1 MPSVDQITGKMRS
14 TLRLTDPDLD
24 TSIGTPVRKIL
35 DAVAEAIAEAST
47 DAYLVGYQYDI
58 DSKSGKELDDFVKL
72 FGFSR
77 LPARRATGLVTFE
90 RSVAATQPITLPVN
104 TQLITDS
111 LPQVIIATVTPGVF
125 SIGTTTVTVPGQAV
139 VAGTSGNIPAHSVG
153 RALTSVQGISTF
165 TNPQAFTGG
174 VDAETDEALRAR
186 FKRTIFRSMAGTESM
201 YLATALEHPNV
212 VQANVVSAVKRQR
225 EQIQIAAGT
234 GTSSLASA
242 SYIYADSSTCGPN
255 IASGEILTPDVH
267 YSFSAL
273 SNPPTVT
280 SLTGSVMPNGI
291 YDLEFDYLS
300 AASRNDPDNF
310 ITNRVD
316 LWVRGQRATEAIET
330 MVFSTGRV
338 FNAISGSDFNRTNFQ
353 REDETNPDADNF
365 FIPFGFSPVI
375 DPSPNGDVMVI
386 NGVTYIRDTHYWL
399 VQDITPRGMSNRGYS
414 GVEFLSTAN
423 GLILAEPANG
433 QHWSQTYIFDATP
446 RDIDVSVQ
454 RWRMVT
460 NDLWVH
466 AARRIKLRAYFAVIL
481 TPGYTLS
488 AVEDAVYTA
497 LSAFTQEISFD
508 QVLQTSD
515 ALAVVHAVQGVD
527 AVRFLTSTDD
537 AVNYAWQRIDP
548 SEAVLETYA
557 TGGRAKDIFCQ
568 DDTVIDLDAV
578 TLTAKAQNTW
588 STV

>member
-1 MPSVDQITGKMRS
+1 MPSVDQVAGKIRN

-24 TSIGTPVRKIL
+24 TTIGTPVRKII

-58 DSKSGKELDDFVKL
+58 DTKSGAELDDFVKL

-90 RSVAATQPITLPVN
+90 RTTPASQPITLPPN

-125 SIGTTTVTVPGQAV
+125 SIGATTVTVPGQAV
-139 VAGTSGNIPAHSVG
+139 VSGSAGNISAHSVG
-153 RALTSVQGISTF
+153 RALTTLQGVSSF
-165 TNPQAFTGG
+165 SNPQAFTGG
-174 VDAETDEALRAR
+174 VDAETDAALRAR

-225 EQIQIAAGT
+225 EQIQITSGT
-234 GTSSLASA
+234 GTSSLASTKF
-242 SYIYADSSTCGPN
+242 IYPDTSALGPN
-255 IASGEILTPDVH
+255 INSGDILTPDIH
-267 YSFSAL
+267 YSFSAIT
-273 SNPPTVT
+273 NPPTVT
-280 SLTGSVMPNGI
+280 SLSGSVMPDGI

-300 AASRNDPDNF
+300 AASRNDPDGF

-316 LWVRGQRATEAIET
+316 IWVRGQRPTEAIET
-330 MVFSTGRV
+330 MVFSSGRI
-338 FNAISGSDFNRTNFQ
+338 FNSISGSELNRNNFQ
-353 REDETNPDADNF
+353 RENETLPEANNF

-386 NGVTYIRDTHYWL
+386 NGVTYIRNTHYWL
-399 VQDITPRGMSNRGYS
+399 VQDITPKGMSNRGFS
-414 GVEFLSTAN
+414 GVEFKSLTN
-423 GLILAEPANG
+423 GLALAEPANG
-433 QHWSQTYIFDATP
+433 QHWSQTYIFDAAP

-466 AARRIKLRAYFAVIL
+466 AARRIKLKAYFAVIL
-481 TPGYTLS
+481 TPGYNLA
-488 AVEDAVYTA
+488 AVTDAVYTA
-497 LSAFTQEISFD
+497 LSAFTQEVSFD
-508 QVLQTSD
+508 QVLQASD
-515 ALAVVHAVQGVD
+515 VLAVAHAVPGVD
-527 AVRFLTSTDD
+527 AVRFLTSTDNPT
-537 AVNYAWQRIDP
+537 NYAWQRLDP
-548 SEAVLETYA
+548 ADTVLHTYA
-557 TGGRAKDIFCQ
+557 TGGRAIDIFCD
-568 DDTVIDLDAV
+568 DDTVVDLSDV
-578 TLTAKAQNTW
+578 VLVAKAQNTW